1 MLSFIYLFF
10 IFSHGAVLNEF
21 APWGQPSSAV
31 TSWGERSM
39 EMTWAVACASQIPE
53 AQVQAVM
60 TGLSERSLKIEVPL
74 KLVQGT
80 GENDLKFST
89 YRCTCWFY
97 LVFGLLFFLGAY
109 WSPNLI
115 VVPSLPIN
123 KKFKYIIIIP
133 FKDDRWNYTFP
144 LNYLLK
150 WYLPSY
156 LQQLGELGW

>member
-1 MLSFIYLFF
+1 MLLCIYLFF

-21 APWGQPSSAV
+21 APWGQRSSAV
-31 TSWGERSM
+31 TSWRERSM

-80 GENDLKFST
+80 GEDDLEFSR

-97 LVFGLLFFLGAY
+97 LVFGLLFLGAH

-133 FKDDRWNYTFP
+133 FKDDRWKYTFP

-150 WYLPSY
+150 WYFPSY